1 MAKKK
6 DAPDAIDPVPDAAPT
21 PPVADVGASDA
32 VSDAPVFAGAS
43 TVSDAP
49 VSDAELP
56 VGDAAPDAP
65 TAPDIDFRAV
75 LVAITQTDRCG
86 CSGMHDDLHMPV
98 CGKTLARRA
107 LGLT

>member
-21 PPVADVGASDA
+21 PPVADVGASDV

-49 VSDAELP
+49 APVTELP
-56 VGDAAPDAP
+56 AGDAAPGTP

-75 LVAITQTDRCG
+75 LVAITQTSGCG
-86 CSGMHDDLHMPV
+86 CSGMHDDMHVPV

-107 LGLT
+107 LGLV